1 MTTLTQVELL
11 SKLAQAA
18 QKAREQ
24 NDGENMAK
32 SVKRMEMSRAYF
44 DDFCMHAGVPAGER
58 EIFLEGWGQV
68 AVLAPNDTLA
78 DNQFVFEFAD

>member
-1 MTTLTQVELL
+1 
-11 SKLAQAA
+11 
-18 QKAREQ
+18 
-24 NDGENMAK
+24 
-32 SVKRMEMSRAYF
+32 
-44 DDFCMHAGVPAGER
+44 MHAGVPAGER